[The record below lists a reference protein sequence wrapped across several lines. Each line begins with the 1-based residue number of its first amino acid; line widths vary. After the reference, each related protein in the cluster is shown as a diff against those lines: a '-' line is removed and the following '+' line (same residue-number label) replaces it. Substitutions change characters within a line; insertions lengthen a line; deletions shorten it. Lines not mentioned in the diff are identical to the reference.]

1 MSLKLFASLSC
12 ISVLCA
18 CSWNSPPTQQPQQS
32 KNLLPSREESVSFL
46 GLIHKKIRESERASY
61 DLMYGIRDGVDSF
74 IYDVQKDAYQD
85 YQK

>member
-1 MSLKLFASLSC
+1 MPSKLLASLTC
-12 ISVLCA
+12 IGVLSA
-18 CSWNSPPTQQPQQS
+18 CSWNSPTTRPPQQTQ
-32 KNLLPSREESVSFL
+32 NLLPSRQESVSFL
-46 GLIHKKIRESERASY
+46 SLIHKRIRESERASY